1 MKTTGVN
8 PVKKVLSISACIA
21 LLSVAAFG
29 AGFATLVH
37 FEQGGSTLTVESG
50 GAIAVKTGG
59 SITYN
64 GVANTGVVKGGSYD
78 DTANTTA
85 ITTGLSS
92 ITTFDVKVIR
102 SGKNVASDTSLS
114 ASGGTLTVADGSSYT
129 LTNGDVIKWIA
140 IGS

>member
-1 MKTTGVN
+1 MCTSTPGSFTDADGNPWSFSVNWGDSSTPSTG
-8 PVKKVLSISACIA
+8 SA
-21 LLSVAAFG
+21 SAAG
-29 AGFATLVH
+29 NL
-37 FEQGGSTLTVESG
+37 GSLNH
-50 GAIAVKTGG
+50 
-59 SITYN
+59 TY
-64 GVANTGVVKGGSYD
+64 AAGGSYTVTAGD

>member
-1 MKTTGVN
+1 M
-8 PVKKVLSISACIA
+8 KKVLSISACIA

-64 GVANTGVVKGGSYD
+64 GVANTGVVKGGSYTVTAGD